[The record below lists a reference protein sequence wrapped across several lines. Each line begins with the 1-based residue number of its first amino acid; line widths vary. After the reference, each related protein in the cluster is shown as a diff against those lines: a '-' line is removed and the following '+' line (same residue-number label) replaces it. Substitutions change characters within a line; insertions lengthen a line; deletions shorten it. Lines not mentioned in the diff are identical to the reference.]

1 MKNEVIEK
9 VMYSLMSAGFSQ
21 EQLETVNN
29 ELLIILSKYNVTKE
43 TTDLAIYEGDINQ
56 NLIQKFLISKRVSG
70 RTDRTIE
77 FYGKELSKIFR
88 KMQKSCL
95 DITPDDIR
103 LYLAIRETQDK
114 VSKVTLDNEL
124 RCLRTFYAYLLGEE
138 IITKNPTL
146 RLERIKAPKKKKF
159 AFTDLEV
166 EMIRN
171 ACQNDRECVIVEVL
185 MSTGC
190 RVSELVNIKI
200 SDIEEGSVTVLG
212 KGNKYRRAYLNAKAQ
227 VAIKKYL
234 ECRSDDNPYLLWRKQ
249 IRGMEDS
256 GHIGKESVEDI
267 VRDIGKRAGVKNVH
281 PHRFRRTC
289 ATFALRR
296 GMPLVQVSQM
306 LGHESIATTQI
317 YLDIDEKE
325 LKAAHEKYVT

>member
-9 VMYSLMSAGFSQ
+9 VMYRLMGSGFSQ

-29 ELLIILSKYNVTKE
+29 ALLITLSKYNVTKE

-77 FYGKELSKIFR
+77 FYGKELSGIFR

-95 DITPDDIR
+95 DVTPDDIR
-103 LYLAIRETQDK
+103 LYLAIRETQDR
-114 VSKVTLDNEL
+114 VSKVTMDNEL

-138 IITKNPTL
+138 IMTKNPTL

-166 EMIRN
+166 ETIRSV
-171 ACQNDRECVIVEVL
+171 CQNERDRVIVEVL
-185 MSTGC
+185 LSTGC
-190 RVSELVNIKI
+190 RISEFVNAKI
-200 SDIEEGSVTVLG
+200 SDIETDSMTVIG
-212 KGNKYRRAYLNAKAQ
+212 KGNKYRKTYLNAKAQ
-227 VAIKKYL
+227 VAIKQYL
-234 ECRSDDNPYLLWRKQ
+234 ECRSDDNPYLMPGRSLY
-249 IRGMEDS
+249 
-256 GHIGKESVEDI
+256 GKNDKHMDKGTAEAI

-296 GMPLVQVSQM
+296 GMPLAQVSQM

-325 LKAAHEKYVT
+325 LKAAHEKYVV